1 MQMLKVPSPE
11 EVIQLVED
19 APVSVKQNSTSRE
32 HQNSGALA
40 EKLDNRK
47 PNYLETNATKSFQV
61 NGLSEDE
68 VNQRFQCW
76 SVVLVH
82 SLGPDFQK
90 NEG

>member
-47 PNYLETNATKSFQV
+47 PNYLEINATKSFQV

-68 VNQRFQCW
+68 VNQRFQC
-76 SVVLVH
+76 
-82 SLGPDFQK
+82 
-90 NEG
+90 